1 MKKSVFIGTFSA
13 GGNMTEVEFSASTS
27 YIQRVVGMECDPQ
40 WLESTGVQ
48 TCKNFVADGQTCQE
62 TIYVDELS
70 CFVFM
75 FS

>member
-48 TCKNFVADGQTCQE
+48 TCKDFVADGQTCQE
-62 TIYVDELS
+62 TI
-70 CFVFM
+70 
-75 FS
+75 